1 MRSFGK
7 LFAAMSFAMVVT
19 NINSESKNK
28 KGNTHYT
35 CYCYD
40 VRNKQGTQHESKRH
54 DYQKIDR
61 PAKGL
66 LGRGEN
72 AVVLCLTLL

>member
-35 CYCYD
+35 CYD
-40 VRNKQGTQHESKRH
+40 VRNKQGTQYEKTRLS
-54 DYQKIDR
+54 
-61 PAKGL
+61 
-66 LGRGEN
+66 EN
-72 AVVLCLTLL
+72 RQTCERASW